1 MEKIFLSDESDDA
14 GNFGTPLFLSK
25 WRVVSK
31 KSSTFAK
38 IKNKNMEN
46 LIKYVN
52 IHNFKSVADLELK
65 DCRRIN
71 LFIGY
76 PNVGKS
82 NVLEALSL
90 FSVPFL
96 QEGESL
102 NKLIRVE
109 NKNELFFNLLE
120 NTCFVKTNMESIEFD
135 TNLRFK
141 LFKEEYDEI
150 ICQFSKK
157 LILEHRDFE
166 PRGEFYDG
174 SGSGSILRYAFKRE
188 KQWKSVGDE
197 LLLPPF
203 GENIVDTLSDNDNVS
218 EVLAWIKNEFSK
230 YKLEPVF
237 DVSTNSLKIQQ
248 RLNSDKVKQLPYSS
262 IADTLQRMIFYKT
275 AIASNKNSVLLFEE
289 PEAHAFPPYIAT
301 IMNDIIDAESNRFFI
316 VTHSP
321 IVVNAFLEYEKVR
334 RETSIY
340 LFDLKNGQTIA
351 KRLSDEEMALAYEYG
366 DDLFFNL
373 ENLL

>member
-1 MEKIFLSDESDDA
+1 
-14 GNFGTPLFLSK
+14 
-25 WRVVSK
+25 
-31 KSSTFAK
+31 
-38 IKNKNMEN
+38 MEN

-52 IHNFKSVADLELK
+52 IHNFKSIADLELE
-65 DCRRIN
+65 DCKRIN

-109 NKNELFFNLLE
+109 NKNELFFNHLE
-120 NTCFVKTNMESIEFD
+120 NTCFVKTNIERIEFD
-135 TNLRFK
+135 TNLRFRLSKRFK
-141 LFKEEYDEI
+141 LFKERYNEI
-150 ICQFSKK
+150 IYQFSKK
-157 LILEHRDFE
+157 LILEYSNFE
-166 PRGEFYDG
+166 PNELEFDG
-174 SGSGSILRYAFKRE
+174 FSDLGTILRYAFKQE
-188 KQWKSVGDE
+188 KQWTSIGDE
-197 LLLPPF
+197 FLLPPF
-203 GENIVDTLSDNDNVS
+203 GENIVGTLSDNDNVS
-218 EVLAWIKNEFSK
+218 EVLAWIKNEFLR
-230 YKLEPVF
+230 YKLELVF
-237 DVSTNSLKIQQ
+237 DISTNSLKVQQ

-262 IADTLQRMIFYKT
+262 IADTLQRIIFYKT

-301 IMNDIIDAESNRFFI
+301 IMNDIIDAESNQFFI

-340 LFDLKNGQTIA
+340 LFDFKNEQTTA

-366 DDLFFNL
+366 NDLFFNL

>member
-1 MEKIFLSDESDDA
+1 
-14 GNFGTPLFLSK
+14 
-25 WRVVSK
+25 
-31 KSSTFAK
+31 
-38 IKNKNMEN
+38 MEN
-46 LIKYVN
+46 LIKYVK
-52 IHNFKSVADLELK
+52 IHNFKSIADLELE

-120 NTCFVKTNMESIEFD
+120 NTCFVKTNIESMELD
-135 TNLRFK
+135 TNLRLK
-141 LFKEEYDEI
+141 LFKEGYDAI
-150 ICQFSKK
+150 IYPFSKK
-157 LILEHRDFE
+157 LILEHRNFE
-166 PRGEFYDG
+166 PHGAFYNSPD
-174 SGSGSILRYAFKRE
+174 SGNILRYAFKQE
-188 KQWKSVGDE
+188 KQWKSIGDE

-203 GENIVDTLSDNDNVS
+203 GENIVDTLSGNENVS
-218 EVLAWIKNEFSK
+218 EVVAWIKNEFLK
-230 YKLEPVF
+230 YKLELVF
-237 DVSTNSLKIQQ
+237 DISTNSLKIQQ
-248 RLNSDKVKQLPYSS
+248 RLNGDKVKQLPYSS
-262 IADTLQRMIFYKT
+262 IAGTLQRMIFYKT

-301 IMNDIIDAESNRFFI
+301 IMNDIIDAGSNRFFI

-321 IVVNAFLEYEKVR
+321 VVVNAFLEYENVR

-340 LFDLKNGQTIA
+340 LFDFKNGQTTA

-366 DDLFFNL
+366 DALFFNL